1 MIHLCLHGVGTPV
14 RPLEPGEDQ
23 YWIKEDQLLDIVD
36 YVRRA
41 QTPVLLS
48 FDDGNASDFDTALPI
63 LQRFGVTA
71 QFFVVAG
78 RVGQPGWLDAE
89 ALRALVREGMTIGN
103 HGMWHR
109 PWRKLNAHELHV
121 ELDDARDQIAQIVGR
136 EITTAAFPYGSYD
149 RRLLTELRRR
159 RYSTVYSVDG
169 GARPARGWLQT
180 RHAITRFDSA
190 ETVNGSS

>member
-1 MIHLCLHGVGTPV
+1 
-14 RPLEPGEDQ
+14 
-23 YWIKEDQLLDIVD
+23 
-36 YVRRA
+36 
-41 QTPVLLS
+41 
-48 FDDGNASDFDTALPI
+48 
-63 LQRFGVTA
+63 
-71 QFFVVAG
+71 
-78 RVGQPGWLDAE
+78 
-89 ALRALVREGMTIGN
+89 MTVGN

-136 EITTAAFPYGSYD
+136 EITTAAFPYGSYASAVID
-149 RRLLTELRRR
+149 RLRRR

-190 ETVNGSS
+190 ETVDRLLMTRDLTRSTLRAVKRIIKRVR

>member
-89 ALRALVREGMTIGN
+89 ALRAR
-103 HGMWHR
+103 
-109 PWRKLNAHELHV
+109 
-121 ELDDARDQIAQIVGR
+121 
-136 EITTAAFPYGSYD
+136 S
-149 RRLLTELRRR
+149 
-159 RYSTVYSVDG
+159 G
-169 GARPARGWLQT
+169 G
-180 RHAITRFDSA
+180 
-190 ETVNGSS
+190 